1 MLRACALKNSGSW
14 DNSLPYAEFAYNN
27 SYQSNI
33 KMEPFEALCGRKCR
47 TPLFWNQTGESQ
59 LFGPD
64 NIREAER
71 QVEINVRGK
80 LSVVCEGSMSE
91 GSYLLG
97 S

>member
-1 MLRACALKNSGSW
+1 
-14 DNSLPYAEFAYNN
+14 
-27 SYQSNI
+27 
-33 KMEPFEALCGRKCR
+33 
-47 TPLFWNQTGESQ
+47 LFWNQTGESQ

-80 LSVVCEGSMSE
+80 LSVVCEGLMSE